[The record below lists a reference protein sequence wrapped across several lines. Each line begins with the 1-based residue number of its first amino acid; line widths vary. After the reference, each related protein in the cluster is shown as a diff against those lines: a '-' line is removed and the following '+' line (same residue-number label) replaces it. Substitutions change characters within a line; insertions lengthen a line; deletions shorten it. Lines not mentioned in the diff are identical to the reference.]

1 MAISG
6 RVVADG
12 ESCDVAGSTLVGVTM
27 STHEA
32 AYKMMQSDAISFTPA
47 AYTAAS
53 RAGGNKILFQ
63 ICRYGT
69 YADTLAEDFWLTDVV
84 IRYGVGDD

>member
-1 MAISG
+1 M
-6 RVVADG
+6 VADG
-12 ESCDVAGSTLVGVTM
+12 ESCDVLGSSPVGVTM

-32 AYKMMQSDAISFTPA
+32 AYKMMQSDAIAFTPA
-47 AYTAAS
+47 AYTSAS
-53 RAGGNKILFQ
+53 RAGGNKIMFW